1 MAGVPAA
8 FKNLHLGRRPDQAGT
23 GNLVLARTRPPPPG
37 LGVGAVGSVLPAAFG
52 GAMGA
57 ISSVGTSV
65 DNVGAANGMGI
76 GSMGTMGAMAGML
89 GMGDTS
95 GIADPNAMTAMG
107 SMEAM
112 AAMAAMLNMGG
123 AGAMDA
129 LGGTGGMGAAAMGAG
144 GIGAGGICASGSL
157 PDMSNVIPALSTPP
171 VSGSMPDMS
180 SVLSTVPPP
189 AIVPPPP
196 PPAASSSAGRL
207 GGGANAAAISLH
219 DIGMNAGNPLEQQM
233 HHAVREFV
241 LKWDLESSFLKR
253 ILLQLRHRPT
263 SWKIDLDSLG
273 EDMKEAKSPPGF
285 LAMKLR
291 QMADG
296 TYVRKGH
303 KLYQGPSGDEVL
315 DEVRKFLDDVKMG
328 DRVDFEKRLVVE
340 LKKRDDWK
348 LDLEAIHEEI
358 REAKSPPGLLNAKL
372 HQMNEGIWARKG
384 QKGKRKATSDP
395 MLIGIRA
402 FLDKWD
408 LEDGFEGRIR
418 KQLMNRFNTWRED
431 LEDLSSEINE
441 LRYGK
446 NSPAGYISAKLKEMD
461 EGKFIP
467 KRCLPPKKKVPPP
480 PGGYAPANPSPS
492 PERKKSRSRSRK
504 EQRYRSRSRDV
515 GAAEEHR
522 SRSRGER
529 KRDRSRSYSQRRP
542 KSRSRSRSPEA
553 GMSFR
558 EFRKKR
564 MEKEKEKESRGGDSR
579 GGGRRSRSREER
591 ET

>member
-1 MAGVPAA
+1 
-8 FKNLHLGRRPDQAGT
+8 
-23 GNLVLARTRPPPPG
+23 
-37 LGVGAVGSVLPAAFG
+37 
-52 GAMGA
+52 
-57 ISSVGTSV
+57 
-65 DNVGAANGMGI
+65 
-76 GSMGTMGAMAGML
+76 
-89 GMGDTS
+89 
-95 GIADPNAMTAMG
+95 
-107 SMEAM
+107 
-112 AAMAAMLNMGG
+112 
-123 AGAMDA
+123 
-129 LGGTGGMGAAAMGAG
+129 
-144 GIGAGGICASGSL
+144 
-157 PDMSNVIPALSTPP
+157 
-171 VSGSMPDMS
+171 
-180 SVLSTVPPP
+180 
-189 AIVPPPP
+189 
-196 PPAASSSAGRL
+196 
-207 GGGANAAAISLH
+207 
-219 DIGMNAGNPLEQQM
+219 
-233 HHAVREFV
+233 
-241 LKWDLESSFLKR
+241 
-253 ILLQLRHRPT
+253 
-263 SWKIDLDSLG
+263 
-273 EDMKEAKSPPGF
+273 MKEAKSPPGF

-303 KLYQGPSGDEVL
+303 KLYQGPSGDEIL

-328 DRVDFEKRLVVE
+328 DRVDFEKRLVME

-384 QKGKRKATSDP
+384 QKGKRRPTSDP

-418 KQLMNRFNTWRED
+418 KQLLNRANTWRED

-492 PERKKSRSRSRK
+492 PERKKSRSRSRMA
-504 EQRYRSRSRDV
+504 QRYRSRSRDT
-515 GAAEEHR
+515 AKEDRR

-529 KRDRSRSYSQRRP
+529 RRDRSRSYSQRRP
-542 KSRSRSRSPEA
+542 RSRSRSEEA

-564 MEKEKEKESRGGDSR
+564 MEKDRDKDKDRGG
-579 GGGRRSRSREER
+579 RS
-591 ET
+591 